1 MLNIYRLLL
10 NTILFLHYYIQDMA
24 NPITNKLQKKKLKR
38 EKRRNAK
45 RLTVSN
51 ALPFGMSYIDYMP
64 EDIINTIF
72 KHKHAM
78 EYLPTL
84 QMINKFKYAFEEE
97 NFKTRI
103 PIKTLLKPLTK
114 RKIFHMDVEEYRGQ
128 IAFGATEEHVKN
140 VEEVFNVEVNLNRPT
155 DPLNLFTFNNL
166 YTDVRIKWN
175 EPRHVLVLDIICLT
189 KSLDLYSLNKCYC
202 LESVRVEDIN
212 RKTDDVTFEFVL

>member
-1 MLNIYRLLL
+1 MP
-10 NTILFLHYYIQDMA
+10 
-24 NPITNKLQKKKLKR
+24 NPITHKRQKNKLKR
-38 EKRRNAK
+38 EKRNNAK
-45 RLTVSN
+45 KH
-51 ALPFGMSYIDYMP
+51 ALSTILPYGMSYIDYMP
-64 EDIINTIF
+64 EDIIHTIF
-72 KHKHAM
+72 KNKHAM
-78 EYLPTL
+78 EYHSTL
-84 QMINKFKYAFEEE
+84 QMINKFRYAFDDDH
-97 NFKTRI
+97 FKTRM

-128 IAFGATEEHVKN
+128 IAFGATEEHVKK
-140 VEEVFNVEVNLNRPT
+140 VEEAFNVKVNLNKPT
-155 DPLNLFTFNNL
+155 DPLNMFTFNDL